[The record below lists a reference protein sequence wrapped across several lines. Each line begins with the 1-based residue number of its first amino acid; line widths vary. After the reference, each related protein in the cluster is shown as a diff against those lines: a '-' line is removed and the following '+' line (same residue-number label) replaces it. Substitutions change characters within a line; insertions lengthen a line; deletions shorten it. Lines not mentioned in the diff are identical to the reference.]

1 MRARPSIPPPRP
13 RRARSGQA
21 LLEMT
26 VALVAVV
33 VVVAA
38 LLQVTALSRE
48 HLRMINAAR
57 AEAAMYAMGTEYRS
71 GAPMPELLLDWEL
84 GPDERPMT
92 ADDRAVIAS
101 AEGVRSRVLRH
112 ARPEALN
119 RIVPGNP
126 VTGAAWT
133 DPLPEA
139 FGLVRSVQLS
149 DPVPMIPIARHL
161 LYDAEF
167 IRVEGDA
174 TTVWLQGI
182 E

>member
-1 MRARPSIPPPRP
+1 MRARIPSLSLRS
-13 RRARSGQA
+13 RRACAGQA
-21 LLEMT
+21 LLEMV
-26 VALVAVV
+26 VALIAVV

-48 HLRMINAAR
+48 RLRMINAAR
-57 AEAAMYAMGTEYRS
+57 AEAAMYAMGIDYLS

-84 GPDERPMT
+84 GPDGRPMS
-92 ADDRAVIAS
+92 ADDQAVLVS

-112 ARPEALN
+112 ARPEELN

-133 DPLPEA
+133 DPLPAA